1 MMDSTGVKF
10 CSTCISS
17 MKESIE
23 MFNFRDYQRDQ
34 PLDTIEKKQ
43 IDLQLAWKQGQ
54 ADSLNA

>member
-1 MMDSTGVKF
+1 
-10 CSTCISS
+10 